1 MTIYSQ
7 HPNRGKVQ
15 ILATFR
21 GPIGVQSSTVTSVDD
36 EATATKIVS
45 ALNRI
50 SACATVPLC
59 CSDRRHGGFE
69 LYPNEHLAA
78 LTDRDARSTLLVG
91 THSLWYEH
99 VKLLLHQALT
109 DLDRSTA
116 SVPAPVKTAITAELE
131 KEARD
136 LRDALAEYT
145 EGIEPPSSSSG
156 REWDSDLPFVL
167 FGGGFEGLS
176 ESDRD
181 RLDRLELGATEV
193 ELAEGVD
200 GMRLLI
206 DAYEQCSNREAR
218 LILDDLNISDDPDPY
233 GPDRFFLDVLAPLP
247 NSELDRT
254 GWTVELGWWELDP
267 ADDDEE
273 EPSSASG
280 ETVLRCTMPV
290 PPDAS
295 QLVELLNLSD
305 GQPEQLRAWA
315 ATPVGR
321 KLAGT
326 SFVVTKRYTDLPEP
340 EAKVH

>member
-21 GPIGVQSSTVTSVDD
+21 GPTGVQSSTVTSVDD

-69 LYPNEHLAA
+69 PYPNEHLAA
-78 LTDRDARSTLLVG
+78 LTDRDGRSTLLLG

-99 VKLLLHQALT
+99 VKLLLYQALT
-109 DLDRSTA
+109 DLDHATA
-116 SVPAPVKTAITAELE
+116 SVPTPVQTAITAELE

-145 EGIEPPSSSSG
+145 DGIESPPSDSR
-156 REWDSDLPFVL
+156 REWDSDLPFVP

-176 ESDRD
+176 ESDRKS
-181 RLDRLELGATEV
+181 LDRLELGATEV
-193 ELAEGVD
+193 ELAEGVH

-206 DAYEQCSNREAR
+206 DAYEQCSNGEAR
-218 LILDDLNISDDPDPY
+218 LILEDLSISDDPDPY
-233 GPDRFFLDVLAPLP
+233 GPNRYFLDVLAPLP
-247 NSELDRT
+247 NGELNRT

-267 ADDDEE
+267 ADDAEE
-273 EPSSASG
+273 EPSSATG
-280 ETVLRCTMPV
+280 ETVLRCAMSI
-290 PPDAS
+290 PPEPS
-295 QLVELLNLSD
+295 QIVGLLNLSD
-305 GQPEQLRAWA
+305 GQPEQLRTWA

-321 KLAGT
+321 ALAGT
-326 SFVVTKRYTDLPEP
+326 SFVVTKRYTDLPRQAEK
-340 EAKVH
+340 AR